1 MQLDISSQQ
10 SVAVFDS
17 IDFDGNGEISLP
29 EFVSDFKM
37 VCASSLEELIREE
50 HQKAQNNQ
58 KASMA
63 GVASVVPKG
72 VMNEIQMQTKVDIMQ
87 ARERQLQRK
96 IDTQMRI
103 LQNSEKSIHFLQAQ
117 YDQAEQQLND
127 ITVTNYEMKER
138 VIYLENELKTCIR
151 KDNAEALEA

>member
-1 MQLDISSQQ
+1 
-10 SVAVFDS
+10 
-17 IDFDGNGEISLP
+17 
-29 EFVSDFKM
+29 
-37 VCASSLEELIREE
+37 
-50 HQKAQNNQ
+50 
-58 KASMA
+58 
-63 GVASVVPKG
+63 
-72 VMNEIQMQTKVDIMQ
+72 MQ

-117 YDQAEQQLND
+117 YDQAEQQLNE

>member
-1 MQLDISSQQ
+1 
-10 SVAVFDS
+10 
-17 IDFDGNGEISLP
+17 
-29 EFVSDFKM
+29 
-37 VCASSLEELIREE
+37 
-50 HQKAQNNQ
+50 
-58 KASMA
+58 
-63 GVASVVPKG
+63 
-72 VMNEIQMQTKVDIMQ
+72 
-87 ARERQLQRK
+87 
-96 IDTQMRI
+96 MRI

>member
-1 MQLDISSQQ
+1 
-10 SVAVFDS
+10 
-17 IDFDGNGEISLP
+17 
-29 EFVSDFKM
+29 
-37 VCASSLEELIREE
+37 
-50 HQKAQNNQ
+50 
-58 KASMA
+58 MA

>member
-1 MQLDISSQQ
+1 
-10 SVAVFDS
+10 
-17 IDFDGNGEISLP
+17 
-29 EFVSDFKM
+29 
-37 VCASSLEELIREE
+37 
-50 HQKAQNNQ
+50 
-58 KASMA
+58 
-63 GVASVVPKG
+63 
-72 VMNEIQMQTKVDIMQ
+72 MQ

-103 LQNSEKSIHFLQAQ
+103 LQNSEKSIHFFQAQ

>member
-1 MQLDISSQQ
+1 
-10 SVAVFDS
+10 
-17 IDFDGNGEISLP
+17 
-29 EFVSDFKM
+29 
-37 VCASSLEELIREE
+37 
-50 HQKAQNNQ
+50 
-58 KASMA
+58 
-63 GVASVVPKG
+63 
-72 VMNEIQMQTKVDIMQ
+72 MQ

>member
-1 MQLDISSQQ
+1 
-10 SVAVFDS
+10 
-17 IDFDGNGEISLP
+17 
-29 EFVSDFKM
+29 
-37 VCASSLEELIREE
+37 
-50 HQKAQNNQ
+50 
-58 KASMA
+58 
-63 GVASVVPKG
+63 
-72 VMNEIQMQTKVDIMQ
+72 MQ

-138 VIYLENELKTCIR
+138 RAYL
-151 KDNAEALEA
+151 

>member
-1 MQLDISSQQ
+1 
-10 SVAVFDS
+10 
-17 IDFDGNGEISLP
+17 
-29 EFVSDFKM
+29 
-37 VCASSLEELIREE
+37 
-50 HQKAQNNQ
+50 
-58 KASMA
+58 
-63 GVASVVPKG
+63 
-72 VMNEIQMQTKVDIMQ
+72 MQ

-117 YDQAEQQLND
+117 NDQAEQQLND

>member
-1 MQLDISSQQ
+1 
-10 SVAVFDS
+10 
-17 IDFDGNGEISLP
+17 
-29 EFVSDFKM
+29 
-37 VCASSLEELIREE
+37 
-50 HQKAQNNQ
+50 
-58 KASMA
+58 
-63 GVASVVPKG
+63 
-72 VMNEIQMQTKVDIMQ
+72 MQT
-87 ARERQLQRK
+87 RERQLQRK

-103 LQNSEKSIHFLQAQ
+103 FQNSEKSIHFLQAQ